1 MLADMISRRQFV
13 RGLGFGMMGLELPQI
28 LARQQALANSSRGN
42 PAKSCIMIFLFGG
55 PSHIDTWDMKP
66 DAPLECRGEFNPI
79 ETSAPGI
86 QLCEHLPKTARVM
99 DDVALIRGVT
109 IGGYGVGNGDH
120 HADTYYML
128 TGNRPD
134 RDFFIAGTFR
144 KPYDDDFPFIGST
157 AASRVQR
164 DPELPGIVQCPAL
177 SGEVTQVINP
187 GQFAG
192 KLGSNWEPIM
202 ARGVLE
208 KPREFSLP
216 GFSLPDSV
224 PTTRF
229 DDRRRLL
236 DQIDDFR
243 RAADRNR
250 YLIDRVETLHQRA
263 YSLLTSDKTRT
274 AFDIAREPEATR
286 ARYGEDINS
295 QSVLLARRLVEA
307 GVPFVG
313 VHWIGRKVGAGLS
326 WDTHSDN
333 FGQLKNVLLPAF
345 DACYSALL
353 TDLKDRG
360 LLDETLV
367 LVCAEMGRTPKVG
380 DPRTGGRGA
389 PGRDHWDH
397 CMSALLAGGGVQGGQ
412 IYGSSD
418 AIGGYPSGKPVLPE
432 DLARTVY
439 HAMGIEDHQLEH
451 HLGDGRPVQLLT
463 DGDVLPVL

>member
-1 MLADMISRRQFV
+1 
-13 RGLGFGMMGLELPQI
+13 
-28 LARQQALANSSRGN
+28 
-42 PAKSCIMIFLFGG
+42 
-55 PSHIDTWDMKP
+55 
-66 DAPLECRGEFNPI
+66 
-79 ETSAPGI
+79 
-86 QLCEHLPKTARVM
+86 
-99 DDVALIRGVT
+99 
-109 IGGYGVGNGDH
+109 
-120 HADTYYML
+120 ML

-144 KPYDDDFPFIGST
+144 KPYQDDFPFIGCT
-157 AASRVQR
+157 AASRCQR

-192 KLGSNWEPIM
+192 KLGPNWEPMM

-208 KPREFSLP
+208 KAREFSLP
-216 GFSLPDSV
+216 DFALPEGVQTS
-224 PTTRF
+224 RMAS
-229 DDRRRLL
+229 RRTLL

-243 RAADRNR
+243 RAVDRNR
-250 YLIDRVETLHQRA
+250 NLIDRVDTLHQRA
-263 YSLLTSDKTRT
+263 YSLLTSDKTRK
-274 AFDIAREPEATR
+274 AFDIAAEPEAVR

-307 GVPFVG
+307 GVPFVA
-313 VHWIGRKVGAGLS
+313 VHWIGRRVGAGLS

-353 TDLKDRG
+353 DDLQERG

-367 LVCAEMGRTPKVG
+367 LVNAEMGRTPKVG
-380 DPRTGGRGA
+380 DPRTGGRGS

-397 CMSALLAGGGVQGGQ
+397 CLSALLAGGGVQGGQ

-418 AIGGYPSGKPVLPE
+418 PVGGYPTGKPVLPE

-439 HAMGIEDHQLEH
+439 HAMGIDDRQLEH
-451 HLGDGRPVQLLT
+451 RQGDGRPVQLLT
-463 DGDVLPVL
+463 DGDVIPVL